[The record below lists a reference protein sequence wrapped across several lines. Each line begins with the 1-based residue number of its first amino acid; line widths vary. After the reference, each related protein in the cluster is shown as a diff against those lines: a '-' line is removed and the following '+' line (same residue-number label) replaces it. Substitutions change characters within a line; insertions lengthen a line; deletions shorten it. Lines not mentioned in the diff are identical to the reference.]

1 MAGVVSSP
9 RGGFRIA
16 AGAALL
22 VVSGVLVLRASGAW
36 PGDAVVWPSLLAA
49 LGGLLIWHQPR
60 SHARRRRAW
69 AAHPPAEQAA
79 PARATPALLRSLPRP
94 ELSGMGLGIA
104 LVLGAGLAFLWAN
117 GALRPAG
124 EVVLAALVALAAVAL
139 VFAPSWRRLAR
150 SLATERAE
158 RVRAQE
164 REEVAAHL
172 HDSVL
177 QTLAL
182 IQRNAQDPQQVA
194 ALARRQE
201 RELRAWLAGE
211 EDEPVPSSLAAA
223 LDAAAV
229 ELEESLGATV
239 EVVTVG
245 DGPLD
250 DSGVAVVAAAREAM
264 LNAAKFAAGGP
275 VSVYAEVGDERIQV
289 FVRDRGDGF
298 DPEAVPPERRGLR
311 ESIRGRMRRAGGT
324 AVVRSEHGGGTEVEL
339 SIAREPST

>member
-1 MAGVVSSP
+1 MAGAVSSS

-22 VVSGVLVLRASGAW
+22 VVSGLLVLRASGAW
-36 PGDAVVWPSLLAA
+36 PGDAVVWPSLIAA
-49 LGGLLIWHQPR
+49 LGGLLIWRQPR
-60 SHARRRRAW
+60 TTGRRRRAW
-69 AAHPPAEQAA
+69 AAHPPAETAP

-94 ELSGMGLGIA
+94 ELSRMGLGIA
-104 LVLGAGLAFLWAN
+104 LVLGAGLGFLWAN

-124 EVVLAALVALAAVAL
+124 EVVLAALVALAALAL
-139 VFAPSWRRLAR
+139 IFAPSWRRLAS
-150 SLATERAE
+150 SLAAERAE

-182 IQRNAQDPQQVA
+182 IQRNAGDPKEVA

-201 RELRAWLAGE
+201 RELRGWLAGE

-223 LDAAAV
+223 LDAAAA
-229 ELEESLGATV
+229 ELEESLGAKV

-245 DGPLD
+245 DVPLD
-250 DSGVAVVAAAREAM
+250 DSTAAVVGAAREAM
-264 LNAAKFAAGGP
+264 LNAAKFAPGAP
-275 VSVYAEVGDERIQV
+275 VSVYAEVGDQRIQV

-298 DPEAVPPERRGLR
+298 DPEAVPPERHGLR
-311 ESIRGRMRRAGGT
+311 ESINGRMRRAGGT
-324 AVVRSEHGGGTEVEL
+324 AVVRSERRRGTEVEL
-339 SIAREPST
+339 SIAREPGT

>member
-1 MAGVVSSP
+1 MAGAVSSS

-22 VVSGVLVLRASGAW
+22 VVSGLLVLRASGAW
-36 PGDAVVWPSLLAA
+36 PGDAVAWPSLIAA
-49 LGGLLIWHQPR
+49 LGGLLIWRQPR
-60 SHARRRRAW
+60 PTRRRRAW
-69 AAHPPAEQAA
+69 AAHPPAEPTA

-94 ELSGMGLGIA
+94 ELSRTGLGIA

-124 EVVLAALVALAAVAL
+124 EVVIAALVALAALAL
-139 VFAPSWRRLAR
+139 IFAPSWRRLAS
-150 SLATERAE
+150 SLAAERAE

-177 QTLAL
+177 QTLTL
-182 IQRNAQDPQQVA
+182 IQRNADDPKQVA
-194 ALARRQE
+194 TLARQQE
-201 RELRAWLAGE
+201 RELRGWLAGE
-211 EDEPVPSSLAAA
+211 EDEPVPTSLAAA

-229 ELEESLGATV
+229 EIEQSLGATV

-245 DGPLD
+245 DGALD
-250 DSGVAVVAAAREAM
+250 DAAGAVVAAAREAM
-264 LNAAKFAAGGP
+264 LNAAKFAPGGP
-275 VSVYAEVGDERIQV
+275 VSVYAEVADERIQV

-298 DPEAVPPERRGLR
+298 DPDAVPPERHGLR
-311 ESIRGRMRRAGGT
+311 ESIKGRMRRAGGT
-324 AVVRSEHGGGTEVEL
+324 AVVRAQPGRGTEIEL